1 MKAATEGK
9 NYVVFLCNC
18 FSVISKYTTQI
29 FFLCANLKK
38 KRFSADLFTLTK
50 EILTKNFIFCTAGSV
65 VKVLFLNVSYFQI
78 LLNYLHGL
86 IIIGFNILCKICAHM
101 GQDIQE

>member
-1 MKAATEGK
+1 MKGATEGK
-9 NYVVFLCNC
+9 NYVEFLCNC
-18 FSVISKYTTQI
+18 FSVISKYTKQFFFFAQI
-29 FFLCANLKK
+29 SK

-65 VKVLFLNVSYFQI
+65 IKVLFLNVSYFQI

-86 IIIGFNILCKICAHM
+86 TIIDFNLLFKICAHM

>member
-38 KRFSADLFTLTK
+38 KK
-50 EILTKNFIFCTAGSV
+50 IFC
-65 VKVLFLNVSYFQI
+65 
-78 LLNYLHGL
+78 
-86 IIIGFNILCKICAHM
+86 GFVHIN
-101 GQDIQE
+101 